1 MILIMKVVILVQAMT
16 KETLWKEIDKLKK
29 DIRLSALSMLKNK
42 RNLKDKIRVN
52 LDAAKDINDLDV
64 HSKLLINIM
73 LSIYD

>member
-1 MILIMKVVILVQAMT
+1 MILIMKVVTLVQVTT

-29 DIRLSALSMLKNK
+29 GIRLSALSMLKNK